1 MTRLLL
7 DTSVL
12 VKWFHSEG
20 EPEAREA
27 DGIRVAHF
35 SGAVTVHV
43 LDLALYELGNALT
56 GPLGWPPDAVA
67 DQLDD
72 VVTMCGA
79 PLVLADEQLRHSAF
93 LAGEYRLSFYNAAWA
108 AAARTLGVPLVSA
121 DRQLLVSGLA
131 ESATDFVRRLNLAG
145 A

>member
-1 MTRLLL
+1 MRLLL

-20 EPEAREA
+20 EPEAEQA
-27 DGIRVAHF
+27 DAIRAAHF
-35 SGAVTVHV
+35 AGEVTVHV
-43 LDLALYELGNALT
+43 LDLALYELGNVLT
-56 GPLGWPPDAVA
+56 RSLGWPPDAVA

-79 PLVLADEQLRHSAF
+79 PLILTAEQLRDSAF
-93 LAGEYRLSFYNAAWA
+93 LAGEHRLSFYDAAWA
-108 AAARTLGVPLVSA
+108 AAARAWGIPLVSA

-131 ESATDFVRRLNLAG
+131 ESATDLARRLNLAG
-145 A
+145 S